1 LIYSFHIY
9 SWPSSLLQKMDKW
22 IWNFI
27 WSGDVNTRKL
37 CTVSSAK
44 LCLPYEAGGL
54 EIRSLQHFNTSLMMH
69 LCWKFL
75 SSNDDWA
82 RLCRARFL
90 RSGVPTAT
98 YIRSSVWFGI
108 KQHITTIT
116 DNSRWL
122 IGTGDNIYF
131 WTDNWLGDKLSDLL
145 SIPTLLLP

>member
-1 LIYSFHIY
+1 
-9 SWPSSLLQKMDKW
+9 
-22 IWNFI
+22 
-27 WSGDVNTRKL
+27 
-37 CTVSSAK
+37 
-44 LCLPYEAGGL
+44 
-54 EIRSLQHFNTSLMMH
+54 MMH

-90 RSGVPTAT
+90 RSGAPTAT
-98 YIRSSVWFGI
+98 YIRSSVWSGI
-108 KQHITTIT
+108 KQHITTIS

-145 SIPTLLLP
+145 SIPTPLLPQLQSKVSSFIHNNKWRVQADLDPAIT